1 MAVEIERKFLVRDD
15 SWRQQVRSRTL
26 LRQGYLAVNE
36 RCTVRVRVAG
46 AAGWLTVK
54 SQTPG
59 PARAEY
65 ELPLPGGDAEQLLQT
80 LCPRPWIEKWRN
92 LVIYEN
98 YEWEVDEFLGDNLGL
113 VVAEIE
119 LQKPDEG
126 FARPPWLG
134 REVTGDVRYYN
145 FKLATEPFG
154 RWAPGS
160 PGVPE

>member
-15 SWRQQVRSRTL
+15 SWRREARSRQL

-36 RCTVRVRVAG
+36 RCSVRVRVAG

-54 SQTPG
+54 SMTPG

-65 ELPLPGGDAEQLLQT
+65 ELPLPGEDAEQLLQT

-98 YEWEVDEFLGDNLGL
+98 YEWEVDEFLGDNSGL

-119 LQKPDEG
+119 LEMPDEG

-154 RWAPGS
+154 RWAPGTTGA
-160 PGVPE
+160 PG